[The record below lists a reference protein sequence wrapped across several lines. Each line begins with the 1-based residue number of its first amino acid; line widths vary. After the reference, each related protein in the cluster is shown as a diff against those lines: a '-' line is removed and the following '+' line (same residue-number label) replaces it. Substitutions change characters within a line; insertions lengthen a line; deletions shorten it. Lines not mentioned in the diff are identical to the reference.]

1 MSALFS
7 RISDLKLRE
16 VINLQDGR
24 RLGFV
29 EDVELD
35 LESGRI
41 RSIIVPG
48 KSSFWLLRSENI
60 VIPWEQIKRF
70 GTDVIL
76 VEMPSLSTGG
86 GTHIYLPG
94 Q

>member
-1 MSALFS
+1 MFS

-29 EDVELD
+29 EDIELD

-48 KSSFWLLRSENI
+48 KSSFWLLKSENI

-76 VEMPSLSTGG
+76 VEMPSLATGG
-86 GTHIYLPG
+86 GTQVFLTDQH
-94 Q
+94 

>member
-1 MSALFS
+1 MS

-16 VINLQDGR
+16 VINLADGK
-24 RLGFV
+24 RLGFI
-29 EDVELD
+29 EDIELD

-60 VIPWEQIKRF
+60 VIPWEQVQRF

-76 VEMPSLSTGG
+76 VDLPSLAKKENS
-86 GTHIYLPG
+86 HYFLKEPG
-94 Q
+94 EY